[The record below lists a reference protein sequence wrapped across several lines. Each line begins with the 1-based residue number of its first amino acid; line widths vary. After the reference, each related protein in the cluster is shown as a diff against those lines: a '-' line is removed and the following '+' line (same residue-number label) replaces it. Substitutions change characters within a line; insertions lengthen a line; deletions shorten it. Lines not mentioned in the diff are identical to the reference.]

1 MAHDYRALA
10 ETVYGIFERG
20 AVDELTNVF
29 ATDYIDHEEI
39 PGSTSTGIDLVADW
53 VKMSSAALPDAHYTL
68 ESVVGSGDEAVC
80 RVRLTGT
87 HQDELFGI
95 PATGKKIDVLI
106 MDWVRLNASG
116 QVVEHWGVM
125 QEGALMAQLGIP
137 AQPTAIDL
145 TTPATAVTT

>member
-1 MAHDYRALA
+1 
-10 ETVYGIFERG
+10 
-20 AVDELTNVF
+20 
-29 ATDYIDHEEI
+29 
-39 PGSTSTGIDLVADW
+39 
-53 VKMSSAALPDAHYTL
+53 MSKAALPDARYTI
-68 ESVVGSGDEAVC
+68 ESAVGTGDEAVC

-87 HQDELFGI
+87 HQGELFGI

-125 QEGALMAQLGIP
+125 QESALMAQLGIP
-137 AQPTAIDL
+137 TQPTSIDL